1 MWPSVRWGPHSYIRE
16 IFFKKNAI
24 EDYIIN
30 SGQNLNDWDIEEA
43 AREMR
48 DKYDVENID
57 DIDYDEFITI
67 LENHEA

>member
-1 MWPSVRWGPHSYIRE
+1 MMNLND
-16 IFFKKNAI
+16 FKNAI

-30 SGQNLNDWDIEEA
+30 GGQNLNEWDVEEA

-57 DIDYDEFITI
+57 EIDYDEFITI
-67 LENHEA
+67 LQKHEA

>member
-1 MWPSVRWGPHSYIRE
+1 MNLND
-16 IFFKKNAI
+16 FKNAI

-30 SGQNLNDWDIEEA
+30 GGQNLNEWDVEGA

-67 LENHEA
+67 LQKHEA